1 MKKRVVLLTRAGAA
15 PTMELIESLSSS
27 GIAVWIEDPHSAEFR
42 GDEVSVTAESSP
54 LNDPFAIIYEIAP
67 DAAIEELRTAIDV
80 AGTKWP
86 GVSVVA
92 ARRSAPQTGAFNAA
106 APRDTALKLL
116 GFRAIADRPAQ
127 LPAILRQVEEGPGTG
142 ELKLPPE
149 FKSPLDSRAFSLP
162 TAVRGERLRGALAL
176 LSSLHLASNQK
187 EAGQAALA
195 GIARLVTAHR
205 WTIFAIAQA
214 SSVDSMN
221 FEPLV
226 ARSNLRGASLRFDED
241 WRRELLSDPET
252 FNEPESLTA
261 RTAATLIETMRK
273 IERGQRV
280 IALPLVSGERVLGVL
295 EGVRIG
301 TGARQFSATETSLLT
316 SLAIP
321 IASALANSVR
331 IAEAERL
338 SLTDDL
344 TKLHNA
350 RYLRQFLV
358 NEVKRARRYKTNVA
372 ALFLDLDDFKRVN
385 DLYGHLVGSH
395 ALMEVAALILPA
407 VRDTDCV
414 VRYGGD
420 EFVVILPETGIDEAV
435 QVAERIRSKIEQHEF
450 TGGRRLKVS
459 LTASFGIAVFPQHA
473 LSPQQLV
480 DCADTA
486 MYRAKAADKNC
497 IRVIAGRSDMTPE
510 EIPKPAT
517 VRISQFQRFPDEKL
531 IS

>member
-1 MKKRVVLLTRAGAA
+1 MKKRVVLLTRDGAA

-27 GIAVWIEDPHSAEFR
+27 AIVVWIEDLRNSEFA
-42 GDEVSVTAESSP
+42 GDELSATAESFP
-54 LNDPFAIIYEIAP
+54 LNDPLAVIYEIAP
-67 DAAIEELRTAIDV
+67 EADTEELRTAIGL
-80 AGTKWP
+80 ARTQWP
-86 GVSVVA
+86 GISVVGS
-92 ARRSAPQTGAFNAA
+92 RRSSAKTGAFNSAS
-106 APRDTALKLL
+106 PRDAALMHL

-127 LPAILRQVEEGPGTG
+127 LPALLRQVEDGPGTG

-149 FKSPLDSRAFSLP
+149 FKCPPDSHAFSFP
-162 TAVRGERLRGALAL
+162 KSARSRHLRGALAL

-187 EAGQAALA
+187 AGGQAALA
-195 GIARLVTAHR
+195 GVARLVTASR
-205 WTIFAIAQA
+205 WTIFTIAHT
-214 SSVDSMN
+214 SGVDAMN
-221 FEPLV
+221 FETLV
-226 ARSNLRGASLRFDED
+226 TRSDLEGTSLRFDEE
-241 WRRELLSDPET
+241 WRGELLSDPEIL
-252 FNEPESLTA
+252 NEPESKTA
-261 RTAATLIETMRK
+261 RAAATRIETVRK
-273 IERGQRV
+273 IERGRRV

-295 EGVRIG
+295 EGVRVG
-301 TGARQFSATETSLLT
+301 AGARQFSATETSLLT
-316 SLAIP
+316 ALAIP

-372 ALFLDLDDFKRVN
+372 ALFLDIDDFKQVN

-395 ALMEVAALILPA
+395 ALMEVAALILPS

-420 EFVVILPETGIDEAV
+420 EFVVILTETGIEEAV
-435 QVAERIRSKIEQHEF
+435 QVADRIRSKIEQHQF
-450 TGGRRLKVS
+450 TGGRRLRVS

-473 LSPQQLV
+473 LSPQQLI

-497 IRVIAGRSDMTPE
+497 IRVITGPSGVAPAEVS
-510 EIPKPAT
+510 KPAT
-517 VRISQFQRFPDEKL
+517 VGISQFQRFPDEKL